1 MDCKALC
8 EVGEAW
14 REGASKMSAVT
25 HEIQFKK
32 RSEATKHLV
41 SLGFVQ
47 IGDMWMHYSNWA
59 AIKHLPASNSWL
71 VQVGV
76 VT

>member
-1 MDCKALC
+1 
-8 EVGEAW
+8 
-14 REGASKMSAVT
+14 MSAIT
-25 HEIQFKK
+25 QEIPFKK
-32 RSEATKHLV
+32 RSEATKYLAG
-41 SLGFVQ
+41 LGFVQ
-47 IGDMWMHYSNWA
+47 VGDMWMHYSNWA

>member
-1 MDCKALC
+1 
-8 EVGEAW
+8 
-14 REGASKMSAVT
+14 MSAVT
-25 HEIQFKK
+25 KEMTFKK
-32 RSEATKHLV
+32 RSEATQYLS

-47 IGDMWMHYSNWA
+47 VGDMWMHYSNWA